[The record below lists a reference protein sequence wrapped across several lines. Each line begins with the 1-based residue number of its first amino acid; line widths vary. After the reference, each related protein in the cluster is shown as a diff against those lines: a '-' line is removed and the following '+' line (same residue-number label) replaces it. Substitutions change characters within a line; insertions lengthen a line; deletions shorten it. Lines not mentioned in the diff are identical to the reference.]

1 MSRPHDGQ
9 RPTFPFG
16 NPFRMIFPKQSY
28 LPPQLQAMLNSFE
41 ETLAD
46 KLKTMRPKDRN
57 DVLSLS
63 WMTLAMKSL
72 CEIHTE
78 IKVLI
83 TDLQFSVFE
92 WDQKWM
98 DVYLDN
104 SVRLLDI
111 CIAFNSEISR
121 LSQGQLLLQ
130 CVRHALDVSGSF
142 PSSEQII
149 QSHTS
154 LDEWMQQI
162 SKSNTRLES
171 CTGILHGLSRSL
183 YSHKVKDS
191 AKGKVLM
198 RAMYGVKVITIF
210 LCGVFTSAF
219 SGSSKTLMSLQVS
232 DKLLWAKAF
241 NDVQFNVDGEIRRL
255 FSQDITILKELE
267 GVDSSVKKLYP
278 LTENW
283 SNLTEAEA
291 LKISVLDLG
300 NKMERF
306 SQGLDFLSKEVEA
319 FFQIVLTGR
328 DALLCNLRID
338 SSISDPKQENSV
350 KQEVVR

>member
-1 MSRPHDGQ
+1 MSRPQDSQ
-9 RPTFPFG
+9 RHNFPFG

-28 LPPQLQAMLNSFE
+28 VSPQLQVMLSSFE
-41 ETLAD
+41 DNLAD
-46 KLKTMRPKDRN
+46 KLKKMRPTDRN

-72 CEIHTE
+72 CEIHTD

-83 TDLQFSVFE
+83 TDLQFPVLE

-142 PSSEQII
+142 PSSAQII
-149 QSHTS
+149 QSHSS

-162 SKSNTRLES
+162 SKGNTRLES
-171 CTGILHGLSRSL
+171 CTSILHGLSGSL
-183 YSHKVKDS
+183 YSPKIKDS

-198 RAMYGVKVITIF
+198 RAMYGVKVVTIF
-210 LCGVFTSAF
+210 LCSVFASAF

-241 NDVQFNVDGEIRRL
+241 NDVQFNVNGEMRRL
-255 FSQDITILKELE
+255 FSKNTTVLKELE
-267 GVDSSVKKLYP
+267 AVGLSVNKLYP
-278 LTENW
+278 LTDNC
-283 SNLTEAEA
+283 SNLTDPVIM
-291 LKISVLDLG
+291 KTSVVDLG
-300 NKMERF
+300 NTMERF
-306 SQGLDFLSKEVEA
+306 TEGLDHLSKEVEA

-338 SSISDPKQENSV
+338 SSISDPKQEDIV
-350 KQEVVR
+350 KQQFVR